1 MGKKKINSGVQI
13 DWFVP
18 LGKESVMVEITPA
31 PERNHLKIFGAR
43 IMHLLGIALP
53 KRTAPGYRTYGKY
66 RVKETFAGE
75 ESLTSLLTQ
84 YVERTVSMR
93 C

>member
-1 MGKKKINSGVQI
+1 MRKNMCKSKMSV
-13 DWFVP
+13 DYLAFS
-18 LGKESVMVEITPA
+18 GKEPVMVEITPA
-31 PERNHLKIFGAR
+31 PERNHLKIFMER
-43 IMHLLGIALP
+43 MMHLLGIPLQKNTGA
-53 KRTAPGYRTYGKY
+53 GYRIYGKY

>member
-1 MGKKKINSGVQI
+1 MRKNMFNSGVQI

-18 LGKESVMVEITPA
+18 LGKEAVMVEITPA
-31 PERNHLKIFGAR
+31 PERNHLKLFGER
-43 IMHLLGIALP
+43 LLRRMGIKVP
-53 KRTAPGYRTYGKY
+53 GSTGGGYRRYGKY